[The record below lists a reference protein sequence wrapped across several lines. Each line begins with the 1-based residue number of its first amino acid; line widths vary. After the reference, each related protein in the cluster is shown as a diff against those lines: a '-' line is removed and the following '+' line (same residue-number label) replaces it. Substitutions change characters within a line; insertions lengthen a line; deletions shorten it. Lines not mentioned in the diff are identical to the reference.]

1 MGYELSK
8 LHATADAGKIT
19 EVFTAYLSKASRSTM
34 KKYWISFY
42 LLAGLVQLAVWKD
55 KLISEMGVFPLMAVA
70 IGYLAV
76 LGIFGFLAARGAEA
90 IRNMDALK
98 QKRIA
103 QSLELATT
111 ARDEKNRPK

>member
-1 MGYELSK
+1 MQLHMQAESPEFLTGYLFK
-8 LHATADAGKIT
+8 ALH
-19 EVFTAYLSKASRSTM
+19 SNM

-42 LLAGLVQLAVWKD
+42 LLAGLIQLAVWKD
-55 KLISEMGVFPLMAVA
+55 KLISEIGVLPLIAVA
-70 IGYLAV
+70 IAYLAV

-103 QSLELATT
+103 KSLELETV
-111 ARDEKNRPK
+111 ARREKNQPN